1 MFKTYKFMISVFWGL
16 SALLSTCIGFKM
28 YFQQKGDG
36 EEVKLAL
43 SAIFVFMSATC
54 GLVAAGT
61 YLQKR
66 MALFLV
72 IPCLIFS
79 MGYSIDHVL
88 GEYVLE
94 KYVYQSIFMVSL
106 NAATI
111 HIIFRQKSNQ
121 VENS

>member
-1 MFKTYKFMISVFWGL
+1 MFKTYKFMISLFWGL
-16 SALLSTCIGFKM
+16 SALLSTSIGFKM
-28 YFQQKGDG
+28 YFEQKGDG

-43 SAIFVFMSATC
+43 SAIFVFMSVTC
-54 GLVAAGT
+54 GLITVGT

-79 MGYSIDHVL
+79 IGYFIDHVL
-88 GEYVLE
+88 GEYVWA
-94 KYVYQSIFMVSL
+94 KYVYQSISMVSL

-121 VENS
+121 VENA

>member
-1 MFKTYKFMISVFWGL
+1 
-16 SALLSTCIGFKM
+16 M
-28 YFQQKGDG
+28 YFEQKGDG

-43 SAIFVFMSATC
+43 SAIFVFMSVTC

-79 MGYSIDHVL
+79 IGYFIDHVL
-88 GEYVLE
+88 GEYVWA
-94 KYVYQSIFMVSL
+94 KYVYQSIFMLSL

-121 VENS
+121 VENA